1 MCFTSLLS
9 HSYWFIGSLLCSVMS
24 CFNCPLSFWWVYVC
38 SCQVLWHVYFKPVLD
53 YILSHCLNK
62 PLTQLNLA
70 NSGHVTYIIPSLSK
84 TFDLQCHFINNVNS
98 FYSLLGSL
106 AFERQ
111 RIRNVLQN
119 HISQTSSWIDFSLW
133 YF

>member
-9 HSYWFIGSLLCSVMS
+9 HSYWFIGSLCSVMS

-84 TFDLQCHFINNVNS
+84 TLDLQCHAINNNVNS